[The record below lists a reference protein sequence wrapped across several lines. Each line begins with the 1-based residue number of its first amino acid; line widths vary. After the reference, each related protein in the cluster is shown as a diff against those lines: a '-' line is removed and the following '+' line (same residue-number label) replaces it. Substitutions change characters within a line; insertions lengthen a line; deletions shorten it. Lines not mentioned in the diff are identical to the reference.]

1 MTQQIKTILNAI
13 SASIKG
19 KNTIDTSV
27 NLKEILKLRKN
38 LEESNQ
44 NNINFFSEIVRRFIR
59 HQIIKNSLKRK
70 ISE

>member
-1 MTQQIKTILNAI
+1 MSLQIKTILNAI
-13 SASIKG
+13 SESIKG